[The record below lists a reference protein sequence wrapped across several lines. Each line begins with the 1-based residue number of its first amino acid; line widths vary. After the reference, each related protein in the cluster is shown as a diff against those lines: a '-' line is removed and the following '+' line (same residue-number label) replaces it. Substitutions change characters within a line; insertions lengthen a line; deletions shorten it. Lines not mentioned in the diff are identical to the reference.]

1 MPKQPW
7 FEEDQSKISEDSD
20 LNYRIIKTGNK
31 MNNEQK
37 LKIESDVLKKL
48 ISHLQKRTDVQN
60 IDLMNLSGFCR
71 NCLSRWYSESAED
84 NGIEINKDDA
94 REIIYGMPH
103 SVWKE
108 KYQTEAN
115 EDQKNEF
122 KNKEPET
129 H

>member
-1 MPKQPW
+1 CFTNLK
-7 FEEDQSKISEDSD
+7 FICFCVEIRLKN
-20 LNYRIIKTGNK
+20 LFRILKCGNI

-37 LKIESDVLKKL
+37 TKVESIVFKKL
-48 ISHLQKRTDVQN
+48 IEHLQNRTDVQN

-71 NCLSRWYSESAED
+71 NCLSRWYSEAAEETGLKID
-84 NGIEINKDDA
+84 KDHA

-108 KYQTEAN
+108 KYQTDAN
-115 EDQKNEF
+115 EDQKNKF
-122 KNKEPET
+122 RDSIIKD